1 LASGDVGPTE
11 LAEQLTGV
19 QVVDV
24 RWPNEWAAGHID
36 GARHVRQ
43 DELDD
48 RLGELDR
55 ERPVVTVC
63 RSGSRSAVAAGWLRD
78 DGFQAENLD
87 GGLEA
92 WAAAGLPL
100 ITPDGTWG
108 RVVEPEPP
116 EDDRPEQ
123 HRRLQN
129 ELLSVLF
136 AVQERFGDRAPS
148 DDEVRGFL
156 RERLIDE
163 GRSPEE
169 ADEFLARMDEE
180 GG

>member
-1 LASGDVGPTE
+1 MEPTE
-11 LAEQLTGV
+11 LADRLNRV

-36 GARHVRQ
+36 GARHIGQ

-48 RLGELDR
+48 RLAELGRDT
-55 ERPVVTVC
+55 PIVTVC

-78 DGFQAENLD
+78 DGFQAENLE

-92 WAAAGLPL
+92 WVAEGLPL
-100 ITPDGTWG
+100 VADDGTPG
-108 RVVEPEPP
+108 RVVEPQPP
-116 EDDRPEQ
+116 PDDRPEQ
-123 HRRLQN
+123 QQRLQS

-136 AVQERFGDRAPS
+136 AVQERFGDREPS
-148 DDEVRGFL
+148 DEEVRAFL
-156 RERLIDE
+156 RERLISE

-169 ADEFLARMDEE
+169 ADEFLAEMDER
-180 GG
+180 GSSDTP

>member
-1 LASGDVGPTE
+1 VGPND
-11 LAEQLTGV
+11 LAERLTSV

-36 GARHVRQ
+36 GARHIPQ
-43 DELDD
+43 DQLDD
-48 RLGELDR
+48 RQGELDR

-63 RSGSRSAVAAGWLRD
+63 RTGNRSAVAASWLRD

-87 GGLEA
+87 GGLDE

-100 ITPDGTWG
+100 VAPDGTPG
-108 RVVEPEPP
+108 RVVDPEPP
-116 EDDRPEQ
+116 PDDRPEEQ
-123 HRRLQN
+123 QRLQA

-136 AVQERFGDRAPS
+136 AVQERFGDREPTEG
-148 DDEVRGFL
+148 EVRAFL
-156 RERLIDE
+156 RERLIGE

-169 ADEFLARMDEE
+169 ADEFLARLDE
-180 GG
+180 GS